1 MIYKPSKTIKAFHL
15 ARHPLSGF
23 VRIIMGGVG
32 NGKSVACCM
41 ELLAIAM
48 QQEPDSEGVRRTKF
62 AIVRNTYREL
72 ADTTMATFFSWIPK
86 DSGEYSAKNLS
97 FTLEQTLPDNTT
109 LHTTFLFRA
118 LDKPDDVKKLL
129 SLEITAA
136 WINEAREI
144 PLAIVEAIQTRFRYP
159 SPMYGVKPTFLGL
172 IMDTNPPD
180 TDHWIYRL
188 FEEELPHNHKIFHMP
203 SGISHNAENTEHL
216 PPNYYENMMAGKQK
230 EWINVYVHGQ
240 YGFVQ
245 DGRPVYP
252 EYKDD
257 IHYSPNHFTPN
268 PLLPIYI
275 GLDFGLTPAATFGQ
289 ITASG
294 RFVIFD
300 ELVTF
305 DLGTV
310 RFGSLLKQKLN
321 APPYRNHAIIEIY
334 GDPAGDIRSQVDEET
349 PYMALQAMG
358 IVALPTH
365 TNDPVVRRETVVSFL
380 TTLDSEINP
389 SFCITS
395 GAPTF
400 RKAMAGGYK
409 YKRMQVANDERY
421 QDKPDKNKYSHVA
434 ESGQYM
440 FLGAVGTQRI
450 FGKNQSTRLDYSRM
464 NRGVI

>member
-1 MIYKPSKTIKAFHL
+1 MIYMPSKTIKAFHN
-15 ARHPLSGF
+15 ARNTASGF
-23 VRIIMGGVG
+23 VRALIGGVG

-41 ELLAIAM
+41 ELVAIAM
-48 QQEPDSEGVRRTKF
+48 QQAPDRENVRRTKF

-97 FTLEQTLPDNTT
+97 FRLEQELSDGTT
-109 LHTTFLFRA
+109 MDATFLFRA
-118 LDKPDDVKKLL
+118 LDKPDDVGKLL

-172 IMDTNPPD
+172 ILDTNPPD
-180 TDHWIYRL
+180 TDHWFYRL
-188 FEEELPHNHKIFHMP
+188 FEEDLPHNHKIFHMP
-203 SGISHNAENTEHL
+203 SGTSPYAENTEHL
-216 PPNYYENMMAGKQK
+216 PPNYYENMMAGKGK

-245 DGRPVYP
+245 DGKPIYP

-257 IHYSPNHFTPN
+257 IHYSEHAYTPN

-289 ITASG
+289 ITSTG
-294 RFVIFD
+294 RFVVFD

-305 DLGTV
+305 DMGTV
-310 RFGSLLKQKLN
+310 RFSSLLKQKL
-321 APPYRNHAIIEIY
+321 AQPQYRNHKAIEIY

-349 PYMALQAMG
+349 PYMALQAQG

-389 SFCITS
+389 SFCITP

-409 YKRMQVANDERY
+409 YKRLQVTNDERY
-421 QDKPDKNKYSHVA
+421 HDKPDKNKYSHVA
-434 ESGQYM
+434 EAGQYM
-440 FLGAVGTQRI
+440 ILGAVGTQRI
-450 FGKNQSTRLDYSRM
+450 FGKSNSSRLDYSRM